1 MKKIF
6 FLVALFSSLSV
17 AADWKFVAL
26 DSDGN
31 SQYIDTEKI
40 RKHRGYAYY
49 WSLIDMVKPSEKG
62 DLSIV
67 VYVKVDCE
75 SSMERNLLF
84 KFHTKKMGEGA
95 ISSEFNSDNDWRYP
109 SPGSIQ
115 EENLNFVCSQ

>member
-40 RKHRGYAYY
+40 RKHRGYA
-49 WSLIDMVKPSEKG
+49 STRS
-62 DLSIV
+62 
-67 VYVKVDCE
+67 
-75 SSMERNLLF
+75 R
-84 KFHTKKMGEGA
+84 
-95 ISSEFNSDNDWRYP
+95 
-109 SPGSIQ
+109 
-115 EENLNFVCSQ
+115 